1 MSRTAKAFATN
12 THSKRV
18 PIPRNPTA
26 QVNPGRPISSRLQR
40 VISVDIDDTLAN
52 VARRREYALQ
62 FGADMSIEFYDT
74 FLDGQ
79 HYHMDE
85 PILASVDFLWRYV
98 RELQGKIV
106 YLSGRRSG
114 TEDATEQWLRQHG
127 FPGGEII
134 HRDMGDRSLDFKAYW
149 LGILRNKY
157 WVDAHIG
164 DRLKDDRGA
173 ARSTKIK
180 FIHIK
185 DRMWPPCDDL
195 IAMFNRH

>member
-1 MSRTAKAFATN
+1 MTRTAKAFVPHTN
-12 THSKRV
+12 SKLV
-18 PIPRNPTA
+18 PTPLNPA
-26 QVNPGRPISSRLQR
+26 FHAVPQRPAPLRRQR

-62 FGADMSIEFYDT
+62 FGPDMSVEFYST

-85 PILASVDFLWRYV
+85 PIHASIDFLWRYV

-114 TEDATEQWLRQHG
+114 TEGATEQWLRQHG

-134 HRDMGDRSLDFKAYW
+134 HRDMGNRSLDFKAYW

-164 DRLKDDRGA
+164 DRLKDDGGA
-173 ARSTKIK
+173 ARFTKIK

-185 DRMWPPCDDL
+185 DRIWPPCDDL
-195 IAMFNRH
+195 IAKFSRH